1 MDDFNFA
8 NSGLTGI
15 VTAGVPN
22 RIIYQGRLFKSGVGI
37 SGEKSIRLT
46 LVKAD
51 GKTVVDT
58 KSFSVT
64 LPATGEFTIVWD
76 LEKEIDWRGDQPE
89 LKVEVDT
96 DELTPRQQ
104 FSASPLRVCGQA
116 GGSGGGGYV
125 VDCGWRGDQCEG
137 IGGRD

>member
-1 MDDFNFA
+1 MRRCFA
-8 NSGLTGI
+8 ILGVILAAG
-15 VTAGVPN
+15 VLVAGVPN

-76 LEKEIDWRGDQPE
+76 LGKRNRLARRPTGAKGGSGHRRIDAPSTVQRE
-89 LKVEVDT
+89 
-96 DELTPRQQ
+96 
-104 FSASPLRVCGQA
+104 PLRVCGQA
-116 GGSGGGGYV
+116 GGSGGGGYA
-125 VDCGWRGDQCEG
+125 CRLLMA
-137 IGGRD
+137 R